1 MKRLSGM
8 LAVSGKSFGIF
19 ENPQRRALLTS
30 AIIFVFLLMPLLWY
44 SSLWYEDVLI
54 KDRKAQDTIH
64 LTTHGNALTTAVN
77 ERFALLDGL
86 FAFTAVNPSDEVLKT
101 DFDVFASGLYSGATG
116 IRNFA
121 LAPDGVQRYVNPLKD
136 NENVIGHDLINDP
149 RPEVRADVQRAMN
162 TQKTAISG
170 PYELRQ
176 DGLGLVARKA
186 LYVND
191 TFWGI
196 VTMVIDM
203 PPIFEEAGFYSQQAD
218 IEFAVKSS
226 SGNIIFGNESVFG
239 NEPVNLRIELP
250 EGYWELGGIPKE
262 GWRGAVAKELFVFQA
277 SGLIIS
283 ILIGIMIYLFISRF
297 SLLEMKVQER
307 TQELQEEINGRK
319 RTQEALMETE
329 ERYKASFEKAR
340 DGIIIFSKDRRFLS
354 VNEEIAKL
362 CGYSKEELLSMKLPD
377 IFKDASLPE
386 SSERIARMLKGERI
400 SPFEAQLSTKSG
412 NSIPAEISV
421 TFLKNVYGFDI
432 VFQGIIRDI
441 TERKQAE
448 AAMNKERDKVQQFL
462 DIAGVMITVLDAS
475 GDIVLINKKGCN
487 ILEYTDAVELLGCN
501 WFEMCLPERIRDE
514 VLTVF
519 KKLIA
524 GDVEPVEYFENPV
537 VTRTGVER
545 IIAFHNTVLRDSAS
559 QIIGILFSGED
570 ITERKQTEKALQ
582 ESEERLR
589 LATELAN
596 VAVWEY
602 SFITNS
608 MSRSKNHD
616 KLYGLE
622 WQTKWDLTTFT
633 NATHPDD
640 REYSNGII
648 QKSVAKGGP
657 DQYEF
662 DFRVVYPDKSIH
674 WLMVV
679 GQVIERNSDGQ
690 GIIVRGSLI
699 DITER
704 KHAEEKLIHAH
715 DLMQYVISHAQ
726 GAIAVHDRD
735 LKYLYVSEQYLKQY
749 NVKEKDVIEKHYYEV
764 FPDLPQKW
772 RDVHQKA
779 LAGEVSGK
787 DEDSYEREDG
797 TVDWTR
803 WECRP
808 WYESDGSIGGIIVYT
823 EVITRRVL
831 EKEELKKH
839 RDRLEELV
847 EERTASLTTKSEQLH
862 ENQIALTGLV
872 EELERSSK
880 DLNSANIRLKELD
893 CLKSM
898 FIAST
903 SHELRTPLNSIIG
916 FSSILLEGYS
926 GELNPEQKEQLGII
940 HSSGEHLLSLIT
952 DVIDLSKIEAGRIDI
967 HISEFKLRDVVDE
980 AVSMLDANI
989 KGKGLDLSVEVED
1002 IPMKTERRRLLQCIT
1017 NLLGNAVKFTEKG
1030 SIKITARIIKKNV
1043 DISVTDTGIGIKTG
1057 DIPKLFAPF
1066 VRLESPLTAKTSGTG
1081 LGLYLSKK
1089 LARDILGGDVDVE
1102 SEHGKGSTFTLRVP
1116 AEL

>member
-8 LAVSGKSFGIF
+8 LAGSGKSHGIF

-30 AIIFVFLLMPLLWY
+30 VMIFLFLLMPLLWY

-54 KDRKAQDTIH
+54 KDQKARDTIH
-64 LTTHGNALTTAVN
+64 LTTHQNALTTAIN
-77 ERFALLDGL
+77 QRFALLDGL
-86 FAFTAVNPSDEVLKT
+86 FAFTAVNPSDEVLKKN
-101 DFDVFASGLYSGATG
+101 FDIFASGLYSGAAG

-121 LAPDGVQRYVNPLKD
+121 LAPDGVQRYVYPLKD

-149 RPEVRADVQRAMN
+149 RPDVRADVQRAMN
-162 TQKTAISG
+162 TRKTALSA

-176 DGLGLVARKA
+176 DGFGLVARKA

-191 TFWGI
+191 TFWGL

-203 PPIFEEAGFYSQQAD
+203 PPIFEEAVFNCQSYDLELALRG
-218 IEFAVKSS
+218 S
-226 SGNIIFGNESVFG
+226 SGNIIFGNASVFD
-239 NEPVNLRIELP
+239 NEPAILRIELP
-250 EGYWELGGIPKE
+250 EGYWELGGIPAG
-262 GWRGAVAKELFVFQA
+262 GWRSAVAKELLIFQA

-283 ILIGIMIYLFISRF
+283 ILITIIFYLFISRF

-319 RTQEALMETE
+319 RAQEALLETE

-377 IFKDASLPE
+377 IFKEASLPE
-386 SSERIARMLKGERI
+386 SSERIARMLKGEKI

-412 NSIPAEISV
+412 KSIPVEISV

-441 TERKQAE
+441 TERKQAVDALIE
-448 AAMNKERDKVQQFL
+448 SEEKFSTIFKVAPGSIMLSSLPDGKTVEVNDNFSL
-462 DIAGVMITVLDAS
+462 ITGYS
-475 GDIVLINKKGCN
+475 
-487 ILEYTDAVELLGCN
+487 
-501 WFEMCLPERIRDE
+501 RDE
-514 VLTVF
+514 ALGKTTGDLGMWTDQDARARFLSKLKTDGFVRDFEAELNHKSGAIRNGMVSGYIVTILG
-519 KKLIA
+519 KKYLM
-524 GDVEPVEYFENPV
+524 GTFY
-537 VTRTGVER
+537 
-545 IIAFHNTVLRDSAS
+545 
-559 QIIGILFSGED
+559 D
-570 ITERKQTEKALQ
+570 ITERKKAEKALQ
-582 ESEERLR
+582 GSEERLR

-616 KLYGLE
+616 KLYGVE
-622 WQTKWDLTTFT
+622 WQTKWDLNTFT

-662 DFRVVYPDKSIH
+662 DFRVVYPDQSIH

-704 KHAEEKLIHAH
+704 KQAEE
-715 DLMQYVISHAQ
+715 
-726 GAIAVHDRD
+726 
-735 LKYLYVSEQYLKQY
+735 
-749 NVKEKDVIEKHYYEV
+749 
-764 FPDLPQKW
+764 
-772 RDVHQKA
+772 
-779 LAGEVSGK
+779 
-787 DEDSYEREDG
+787 
-797 TVDWTR
+797 
-803 WECRP
+803 
-808 WYESDGSIGGIIVYT
+808 
-823 EVITRRVL
+823 
-831 EKEELKKH
+831 ELRKH
-839 RDRLEELV
+839 RDHLEEIV
-847 EERTASLTTKSEQLH
+847 KERTALLTTKSEQLH
-862 ENQIALTGLV
+862 ENQIALIGLV
-872 EELERSSK
+872 EELEQATK
-880 DLNSANIRLKELD
+880 DLNSANIHLKELD
-893 CLKSM
+893 RLKSM

-989 KGKGLDLSVEVED
+989 KGKGLELSVEVED

-1066 VRLESPLTAKTSGTG
+1066 VRLESPITAKTSGTG

-1102 SEHGKGSTFTLRVP
+1102 SEHGKGSTFTLHVP